1 MFRWDGPWEGIG
13 RVVLAGPEDRTG
25 VPDQGL
31 TIRCEQA
38 QAREKVLRAEKT
50 DWKAQAR
57 GAQGI
62 QKQTSRKL
70 EETRKVLKEERKTAK
85 KAPK

>member
-1 MFRWDGPWEGIG
+1 MGRHWKSRPWRDQRI
-13 RVVLAGPEDRTG
+13 VLESRIKE
-25 VPDQGL
+25 L

-85 KAPK
+85 KALLDEIGK